1 MIDIDLDTYK
11 YKNPKEFPD
20 LFFFRHYYVGSSGSG
35 KTYLATEFIKNIASK
50 LDKIYTINPTMDRK
64 LRSVGT
70 MVNLYK
76 EYGDNTDATLTSII
90 DEIKEDI
97 ATFKRYI
104 RYKDVYARFSKMRD
118 KIPEDTHVPSYL
130 ESAGFERKEVKMLND
145 NDYQSPNIA
154 FEDFDYK
161 IRPPNTLLVIDDS
174 VGSAIFREGRSPLIN
189 FFIKARHYKTNVM
202 LLSQYF
208 KAVPKKVRSNMTG
221 YILFKTFDKTQLQ
234 SVYEEINSYLGYED
248 FLKLVEEHTKEPHSF
263 IFIDLKNQRITK
275 GFHDT
280 VYKFK

>member
-1 MIDIDLDTYK
+1 MLEIDLDTYK
-11 YKNPKEFPD
+11 YKSPKDFPD

-35 KTYLATEFIKNIASK
+35 KTYLATEFVKDIASK
-50 LDKIYTINPTMDRK
+50 LDKIYVINPTMDRK

-70 MVNLYK
+70 LVNLYK
-76 EYGDNTDATLTSII
+76 EYGDNTDATLNGII
-90 DEIKEDI
+90 AEIKDDI
-97 ATFKRYI
+97 STFKRYV
-104 RYKDVYARFSKMRD
+104 RYKDVYSRFQKIRGD
-118 KIPEDTHVPSYL
+118 IPEDSHLPSFL
-130 ESAGFERKEVKMLND
+130 EDMGFERKEIRLLGHE
-145 NDYQSPNIA
+145 DYQPPNIA
-154 FEDFDYK
+154 FADFDYK
-161 IRPPNTLLVIDDS
+161 LRPPNTLLLIDDS

-234 SVYEEINSYLGYED
+234 SVYEEINSYLSYDD
-248 FLKLVEEHTKEPHSF
+248 FLQLVEEHTKEPHSF
-263 IFIDLKNQRITK
+263 IFIDLKNQRITR
-275 GFHDT
+275 GFHDI